1 MIKMTDQELKE
12 YIIKTKEKAEAELE
26 QGGLSTSEIHAKEE
40 IISGAI
46 IALSGL

>member
-1 MIKMTDQELKE
+1 MEMKDQELKE
-12 YIIKTKEKAEAELE
+12 YIIETKEKAEAELE

>member
-40 IISGAI
+40 IISSAI
-46 IALSGL
+46 KALSGL

>member
-1 MIKMTDQELKE
+1 MTNEELKE
-12 YIIKTKEKAEAELE
+12 YIIQTKEKAEAELKKE
-26 QGGLSTSEIHAKEE
+26 GLTTSEIHAKEE

>member
-1 MIKMTDQELKE
+1 MTDQELKE
-12 YIIKTKEKAEAELE
+12 FIIEQKEKAEAELE
-26 QGGLSTSEIHAKEE
+26 KGGLSLSEKHAKEE

>member
-1 MIKMTDQELKE
+1 MTDKELKE
-12 YIIKTKEKAEAELE
+12 YITQTKEKAEAELE
-26 QGGLSTSEIHAKEE
+26 KGGLSLSERHAKEE

>member
-1 MIKMTDQELKE
+1 MTDQELKE
-12 YIIKTKEKAEAELE
+12 YIIETKEKAEEE
-26 QGGLSTSEIHAKEE
+26 IEKGGLSTSEIWAKEE